1 MILTRHAT
9 PGPRHRDERLWW
21 AVGAAVAL
29 HVVMLAGGH
38 APEQHL
44 TGPHGSVDNAAAPS
58 LDQSNLAPK
67 AWQLLA
73 GPQSPPRTAHHTAD
87 DQSTEHQ
94 AHIVSQSSGD
104 DVTTPSPP
112 PSVATHGAHQEAP
125 FWRRHEVDQG
135 PIPLHPVVISYPEG
149 VQVVQAVRGVITL
162 YIDEHGV
169 VRRVEPKDQTL
180 APAMVQ
186 AARDAFLQ
194 ARFQPALRQQAP
206 ARVQIDI
213 EVQFDPPEAPPG
225 NRSLTPGL

>member
-58 LDQSNLAPK
+58 LDQSNLVPK

-73 GPQSPPRTAHHTAD
+73 GPQSPPRIAHHTAD
-87 DQSTEHQ
+87 DQSTGHQ
-94 AHIVSQSSGD
+94 AHIVSPAAGD
-104 DVTTPSPP
+104 DITPPSPP
-112 PSVATHGAHQEAP
+112 PSVVTQGAPHEAP
-125 FWRRHEVDQG
+125 FWRRHEVDHG
-135 PIPLHPVVISYPEG
+135 PIPLHPVVIPYPEG

-213 EVQFDPPEAPPG
+213 EVQFDPPEAHPG